1 MFKARVRSRQKNRAK
16 ESADQTRKRL
26 KEELVRQSQDYERK
40 LEHQRLDS
48 ERITNNNRKVH
59 KEEIQK
65 LKQQL
70 SSELASKEQHHAQAL
85 AAANRHHEERRQ
97 ELKTLQDRLQKR
109 DNHVGLTDAE
119 ILNGKLDADGE
130 LEVYSLATILAEV
143 KNLAAWSW
151 RDSRDMWNEDVM
163 SELAGDKQKRLKKLI
178 LGDLIWTFLYQNIF
192 ESPFRLLGDIGTKLE
207 NDWRKN
213 FGEGMWFSSVV
224 DTDLTLR

>member
-1 MFKARVRSRQKNRAK
+1 VFKARVRSRQKNRAK

>member
-1 MFKARVRSRQKNRAK
+1 M
-16 ESADQTRKRL
+16 